1 MKNIEPLLI
10 AGALGALFLGKK
22 PAKSSISNSNK
33 DTSVYEDFPPDVNVK
48 LNDENIY
55 KYFSKTPILIK
66 NIPAIYSDLNLNLQ
80 VYLDPQSE
88 FGNEKSYIFINP
100 ELAVQS
106 WQFAKTLLINYPT
119 QFSGKTNKEAENVT
133 KSILLKFAPDVYW
146 SEGLIPYK
154 YGSAFTYVWMSIT
167 WLVRIAYADL
177 NNLNQDTIPAS
188 VGIEAPKG

>member
-1 MKNIEPLLI
+1 MKNITPLLI
-10 AGALGALFLGKK
+10 VGVAGLFLANRK
-22 PAKSSISNSNK
+22 PIKSSLVSNK
-33 DTSVYEDFPPDVNVK
+33 DTSKYEDFPPDVNVK
-48 LNDENIY
+48 LNEENIY

-100 ELAVQS
+100 ELAVQA
-106 WQFAKTLLINYPT
+106 WQFARTLLINYPT

-154 YGSAFTYVWMSIT
+154 YGSAFTYVWMSVT

-188 VGIEAPKG
+188 VGIEPMV

>member
-1 MKNIEPLLI
+1 MNMSKSLTPLLI
-10 AGALGALFLGKK
+10 VGVAGLFLANRK
-22 PAKSSISNSNK
+22 PAKSSSASNK
-33 DTSVYEDFPPDVNVK
+33 DANTYEDFPADVNVK

-88 FGNEKSYIFINP
+88 FGNEKSYVYINP
-100 ELAVQS
+100 ELAVQA

-119 QFSGKTNKEAENVT
+119 QFSGKTNKEAGDVT
-133 KSILLKFAPDVYW
+133 KAILTKFAPDVYW
-146 SEGLIPYK
+146 AEKLAPYT
-154 YGSAFTYVWMSIT
+154 YGSAFTYVWASVT

-177 NNLNQDTIPAS
+177 NNLNQDTIPANIG
-188 VGIEAPKG
+188 V